1 MGTCPLPSMDFPQ
14 QGHEGASFD
23 ISLPGTVRI
32 LARLWHLLVEV
43 PNSSVRALSCGTSVC
58 TNPSRCEGSW
68 MKPGAHISSALE
80 IGGSWAATDA
90 TLVIAVHSSSS
101 LLVAM
106 QDSRGWPLFCLMGRY
121 AAGIRPQLIGLNPFF
136 LGTQPS
142 A

>member
-1 MGTCPLPSMDFPQ
+1 MRDTALSVWPSASRSCTNVRSGSVMRCPGALKGTSSVEVCPHSLHAHLRRDTSILALSMPRGRCQSVMGTCPLPSMDFPQ

-68 MKPGAHISSALE
+68 IAH
-80 IGGSWAATDA
+80 
-90 TLVIAVHSSSS
+90 
-101 LLVAM
+101 M
-106 QDSRGWPLFCLMGRY
+106 R
-121 AAGIRPQLIGLNPFF
+121 
-136 LGTQPS
+136 
-142 A
+142 